1 MSLAEWLLT
10 YAENRD
16 SLPSNGGL
24 TAMKFAFGVLVFIW
38 VLCGLIGAWWL
49 GHLNA
54 DHWQLVAKGPLTLA
68 KAYNEQPPS
77 YPGP

>member
-1 MSLAEWLLT
+1 
-10 YAENRD
+10 
-16 SLPSNGGL
+16 
-24 TAMKFAFGVLVFIW
+24 MKFAFGVLVFIW

-54 DHWQLVAKGPLTLA
+54 DHWQLIAKGPLTLA
-68 KAYNEQPPS
+68 QAYNEQPPS